1 MHQNF
6 PARTGITLTLFRN
19 TDFLPGAKEQR
30 GFHKYHG
37 TDTMKYRYLIIA
49 GFSLS
54 DKRWCIKKAKP

>member
-1 MHQNF
+1 MHQNC

-19 TDFLPGAKEQR
+19 IKFLPGAKEQR

-49 GFSLS
+49 EFSLS
-54 DKRWCIKKAKP
+54 DENWCTKKTKY